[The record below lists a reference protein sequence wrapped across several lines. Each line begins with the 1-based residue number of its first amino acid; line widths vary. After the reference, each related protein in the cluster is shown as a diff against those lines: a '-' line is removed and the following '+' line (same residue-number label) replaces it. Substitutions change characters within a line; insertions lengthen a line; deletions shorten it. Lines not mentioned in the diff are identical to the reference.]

1 MLVLRVMLRIRIIL
15 VLMLMLILILTLK
28 MLLMMILLM
37 ILLIKMQQHMSE
49 RTHVTDEQGKIEL
62 LSLWTVGRLRFA
74 INMQDSL
81 IFNIRMIKLKTMYN
95 C

>member
-1 MLVLRVMLRIRIIL
+1 MTMLVLRVMLRIRIVL
-15 VLMLMLILILTLK
+15 VLMLKLLMLILILK
-28 MLLMMILLM
+28 MLLMM

>member
-28 MLLMMILLM
+28 MLLMMILL
-37 ILLIKMQQHMSE
+37 IKMQQHMSE
-49 RTHVTDEQGKIEL
+49 HTHVTDEQGKIEL

>member
-1 MLVLRVMLRIRIIL
+1 MTMLVLRVMLRIRIVL
-15 VLMLMLILILTLK
+15 VLMLKLLMLILILK
-28 MLLMMILLM
+28 MLLMM

-74 INMQDSL
+74 IKMQESL

>member
-1 MLVLRVMLRIRIIL
+1 MTMLVLRVMLRIIL
-15 VLMLMLILILTLK
+15 VLMLKLLMLILMLK
-28 MLLMMILLM
+28 MLLVM

-49 RTHVTDEQGKIEL
+49 HTHVTDEQGKIEL

-74 INMQDSL
+74 IKMQESL

>member
-1 MLVLRVMLRIRIIL
+1 MTMLVLRVMLRIRIVL
-15 VLMLMLILILTLK
+15 VLMLKLLMLILMLK
-28 MLLMMILLM
+28 MLLMM

>member
-15 VLMLMLILILTLK
+15 VLMLKLLMLILMLK
-28 MLLMMILLM
+28 MLLMM

-49 RTHVTDEQGKIEL
+49 HTHVTDEQGKIEL

>member
-1 MLVLRVMLRIRIIL
+1 MPMLVLRVMLRIRIIL
-15 VLMLMLILILTLK
+15 VLMLKLLILILTLK
-28 MLLMMILLM
+28 MLLMM

>member
-15 VLMLMLILILTLK
+15 VLMLKLLMLILMLK
-28 MLLMMILLM
+28 MLLMM